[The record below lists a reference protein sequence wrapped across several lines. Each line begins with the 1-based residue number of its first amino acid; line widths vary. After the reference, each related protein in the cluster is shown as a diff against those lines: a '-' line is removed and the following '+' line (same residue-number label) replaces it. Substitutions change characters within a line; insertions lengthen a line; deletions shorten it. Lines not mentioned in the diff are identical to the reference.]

1 MSVVTSARRAVIRA
15 GNSTWLEVLTRIGL
29 AGYGVL
35 HLAVAW
41 LAVQIAIGRPATEG
55 DQSGA
60 FRVLVAQPLGQV
72 LVWVIAIGLV
82 AMALWQLI
90 EAAVGHLDDRGTRR
104 IVERAVSFART
115 VIYLALAVTAYRVV
129 SGAPTSNAAQQQKA
143 TAGLLGWPAG
153 PWLVGLVGVI
163 VTAVGLVVA
172 AYGIRKE
179 FEKRLKRSQ
188 MRRRTRSAL
197 VLAGQI
203 GYAVKG
209 LAYAIVGV
217 LLVVAAVAYD
227 PGRSTGLDGA
237 LRTLA
242 TRPFGE
248 LLLLTVALGLAVFGV
263 YCFGQARYRKV

>member
-1 MSVVTSARRAVIRA
+1 MKLRQKVIFFAITPLIVVLCA
-15 GNSTWLEVLTRIGL
+15 
-29 AGYGVL
+29 
-35 HLAVAW
+35 
-41 LAVQIAIGRPATEG
+41 
-55 DQSGA
+55 
-60 FRVLVAQPLGQV
+60 
-72 LVWVIAIGLV
+72 
-82 AMALWQLI
+82 
-90 EAAVGHLDDRGTRR
+90 
-104 IVERAVSFART
+104 
-115 VIYLALAVTAYRVV
+115 LALFVRHQAITL
-129 SGAPTSNAAQQQKA
+129 AQQQKA